1 MELSSLES
9 ELLML
14 KREREGGR
22 RQADVVEVI
31 RLCPPH
37 ELNSKA
43 NQRGGSTIY
52 ESHHL
57 GGGIWNP
64 SLSFNGEYAQS
75 AA

>member
-1 MELSSLES
+1 MELSSLET

-22 RQADVVEVI
+22 KQNDVVEVI

-37 ELNSKA
+37 NASLKQ
-43 NQRGGSTIY
+43 NQNGGIAIY
-52 ESHHL
+52 ESHHSR
-57 GGGIWNP
+57 GGFWHP
-64 SLSFNGEYAQS
+64 SLSFDGTYAQS